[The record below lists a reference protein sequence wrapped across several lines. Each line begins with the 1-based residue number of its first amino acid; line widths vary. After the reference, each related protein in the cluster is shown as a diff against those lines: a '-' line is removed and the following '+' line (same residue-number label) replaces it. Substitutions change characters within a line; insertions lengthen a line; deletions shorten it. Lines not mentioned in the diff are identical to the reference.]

1 MTKSNKISQSTP
13 YVVEEALKRIGRN
26 IKIARLRRG
35 LRLQDVA
42 DRAGI
47 SRYVMS
53 DIEKGKPATAIAA
66 YIGALWALRLT
77 DGLHNIADPDADREG
92 KAHEAIRAPTTAPKR
107 KPAGLDNDF

>member
-1 MTKSNKISQSTP
+1 MAKNSKIFQFTP
-13 YVVEEALKRIGRN
+13 YPVEEVLVNIGRN

-42 DRAGI
+42 ERVGI

-53 DIEKGKPATAIAA
+53 DIEKGKPSTAIAA

-77 DGLHNIADPDADREG
+77 DGLMAIADPEADREG
-92 KAHEAIRAPTTAPKR
+92 IAYEASRAPTTARKR
-107 KPAGLDNDF
+107 KEVLDNDF